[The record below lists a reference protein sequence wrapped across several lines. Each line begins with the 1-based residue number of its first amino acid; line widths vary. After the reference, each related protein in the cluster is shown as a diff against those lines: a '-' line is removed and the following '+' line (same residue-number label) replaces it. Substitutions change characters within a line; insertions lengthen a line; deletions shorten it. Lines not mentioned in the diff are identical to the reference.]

1 MSKIT
6 IFKQQIINARVRLHE
21 EMCHAVEWN
30 SMENSCQ
37 TPTES
42 FLFHCGSLQLF
53 AEPLFVALQTQNNSF
68 FLFYTTHSSAQLIM
82 IMDEIVHTHE
92 FLIGFRLLLENQQ
105 EKESPA
111 WANDDD
117 DVGKQSL
124 EEKSYLMKE
133 SAKVYER
140 F

>member
-30 SMENSCQ
+30 SMENFCQ

-68 FLFYTTHSSAQLIM
+68 FSSTQHTAQLIM

-111 WANDDD
+111 WANDGD

-124 EEKSYLMKE
+124 EEKSYLMEE